1 MLSESCIPCCQLSP
15 SSGTLAIS
23 HFSLGLGWI
32 YHFCTFLQKKKKKK
46 SRRIEVLSKS
56 YFTSPFPFQP
66 PPVAVLF
73 FPVKCHRTWL
83 SAGADNPLPEVLGK
97 RRRSQSH
104 HAYSASAVVWR
115 TSLKMEVPSSMK
127 WRQNEG
133 KGFLLWREAETLL
146 SLVQMYDGI
155 AVLNEITVLLLNT
168 QIVKISNTANIFTHL
183 LHSGTWS
190 KVLISF

>member
-1 MLSESCIPCCQLSP
+1 MNIP
-15 SSGTLAIS
+15 
-23 HFSLGLGWI
+23 
-32 YHFCTFLQKKKKKK
+32 FLYFPTKKKKKKK
-46 SRRIEVLSKS
+46 SRRTEVLSKS

-73 FPVKCHRTWL
+73 FQWNATGPLVVWL

-115 TSLKMEVPSSMK
+115 TSLKTEVPSSMK